1 MPLAQKG
8 MDIKMNVQNAA
19 AAKIMGEILA
29 KGMSLS
35 DINLADSINSDA
47 AEALEEIRTVVS
59 DDRRSDKQRVREI
72 KNIIKNR
79 GIY

>member
-1 MPLAQKG
+1 
-8 MDIKMNVQNAA
+8 MNIQNAA

-35 DINLADSINSDA
+35 DINLADSIDSSA
-47 AEALEEIRTVVS
+47 ADALEEIRTVVS
-59 DDRRSDKQRVREI
+59 DDKRSEKQRVREI
-72 KNIIKNR
+72 KKIIKNR

>member
-1 MPLAQKG
+1 
-8 MDIKMNVQNAA
+8 MDKMNIQNAT

-35 DINLADSINSDA
+35 DINLADSINADA

-59 DDRRSDKQRVREI
+59 DDKRSEKQRVREI
-72 KNIIKNR
+72 KRIIKNR

>member
-1 MPLAQKG
+1 
-8 MDIKMNVQNAA
+8 MNVQNAA

>member
-1 MPLAQKG
+1 
-8 MDIKMNVQNAA
+8 MNIQNAT

-35 DINLADSINSDA
+35 DINLADSINADA

-59 DDRRSDKQRVREI
+59 DDKRSEKQRAKEI
-72 KNIIKNR
+72 KKIIKNR

>member
-1 MPLAQKG
+1 
-8 MDIKMNVQNAA
+8 MNIQNAT

-47 AEALEEIRTVVS
+47 AETLEEIRTVVS
-59 DDRRSDKQRVREI
+59 DDKRSEKQRVKEI
-72 KNIIKNR
+72 KRIIKNR

>member
-1 MPLAQKG
+1 
-8 MDIKMNVQNAA
+8 MNIQNAT

-35 DINLADSINSDA
+35 DINLADSIKSDA

-59 DDRRSDKQRVREI
+59 DDKRSEKQRVREI
-72 KNIIKNR
+72 KRIIKNR

>member
-1 MPLAQKG
+1 MG
-8 MDIKMNVQNAA
+8 KMNIQNAT

-35 DINLADSINSDA
+35 DINLADSINADA

-59 DDRRSDKQRVREI
+59 DDKRSEKQRVKEI
-72 KNIIKNR
+72 KKIIKNR

>member
-1 MPLAQKG
+1 
-8 MDIKMNVQNAA
+8 MNIQNAT

-35 DINLADSINSDA
+35 DINLADSINADA

-59 DDRRSDKQRVREI
+59 DDKRSEKQRVREI
-72 KNIIKNR
+72 KRIIKNR

>member
-1 MPLAQKG
+1 
-8 MDIKMNVQNAA
+8 MDKMNIQNAT

-35 DINLADSINSDA
+35 DINLADSINADA

-59 DDRRSDKQRVREI
+59 DDKRSEKQRVREI
-72 KNIIKNR
+72 KRIIKNR
-79 GIY
+79 GIS